1 MSEQTF
7 PQVNRMKDRLPR
19 VVRGTHPLKREK
31 AAAEKAALAK
41 RLKREPVDEMATR
54 MKEVEAG
61 KPKKKKKKKP

>member
-1 MSEQTF
+1 
-7 PQVNRMKDRLPR
+7 MKDRLPR

-41 RLKREPVDEMATR
+41 RLKGEPVDQMASR

-61 KPKKKKKKKP
+61 KAKKKKKKQQP